1 MRITLSNS
9 RQRSRKVTAAE
20 AIEIV
25 SNQHALIKN
34 IKTTNPAAEPM
45 FSDSKNGWGFLIRQ
59 LQYPETVRP
68 VITLKK
74 NAHRAMYFDPRI
86 EKEITR
92 TIDPVR
98 GEFKPG
104 TIFTKKTA
112 TSLLPPNGTMK
123 LFSQQHG
130 VAILFD
136 INRCRIAD
144 KYVFDKNVGTD
155 FRWWLG
161 DTKHERHPATP
172 INDIRNQHRK
182 IIQESSD
189 TPAWNEILARLSA
202 DSIIGVGIPISARF
216 ENEQMTISALLQR
229 LNAQYRCLIL
239 QYELNVEV
247 PIFFISETKDIQE
260 YSPERQSVDLDVAN
274 GYTETGVEGDLV
286 RDYYKT
292 ILSLTDKLNQI
303 KKLIEMTDAE
313 TLLNAFLDGIQKDC
327 WWESIVEPRNITI
340 PVNLFSAIIR
350 DLTMHDRIIEK
361 IERKNFIEILTRKI
375 ISGKFTGFNALH
387 LLMKALND
395 ALVQKNN
402 FYVLEKLARLIINII
417 EIMDPERLAD
427 ALLEPVATSNQ
438 YAFSALE
445 KALSITETFK
455 KYAAGDDAI
464 LREDLKQRA
473 ILSVLLKLIL
483 IFNNHS
489 ISSKFNVVSH
499 KHKAALIWKIKNY
512 LKSLEDIQL
521 IEAVIAPGTL
531 IYNMVHVDNAD
542 GSPGKK
548 SILSIP
554 KIKKMRSLAVDL
566 LNSEKKDIVGDS
578 ARLLEIS
585 DESIVRNNKG
595 EFLSHYRAL
604 KTAITE
610 NTQSTDDKIIDKIEY
625 HYVQILLAII
635 NDHNDNEELI
645 SKLNDF
651 SVLSLLI
658 ACNYKMCFSVKV
670 ERDEIDLI
678 TVIEKVLKI
687 LTPNQLISTLSE
699 KRTHGGCWAGVN
711 GFVLLMKALNNASF
725 KENNTAVIEK
735 ITETIQLLINKL
747 TLDQLATGLS
757 EKSTQDDLAGANGFF
772 RLMNALNNA
781 ASSKENNTAVIE
793 KITKTIQLLS
803 NKLTLDQLATG
814 LSDKRTQGDWAGAN
828 GFFLLMNALNNASS
842 KENNTAVIEKITET
856 IQLLINKLTPDQ
868 LATGLSEKRTQG
880 DWAGANGFLLLM
892 NALNKASSK
901 ENNTTVIEK
910 ITETI
915 QLLINKLTSDQL
927 LEILSRLQVK
937 FRKSVGFNFILEILA
952 YPELKKIT
960 GIQNLLFQIL
970 LKLNYHPIS
979 EDVLQK
985 LFTFNEIIMK
995 KLEEYVNKLS
1005 DSDKI
1010 EKLYEEK
1017 TIFDR
1022 LINKRKSW
1030 VSAFFK
1036 NDKEQEVFKKFILE
1050 QIRHKKSIF
1059 FLIGLLNHE
1068 MNQER
1073 VSLSEIA
1080 TITTKLNKLIDQ
1092 SDVNTLSNTFFEK
1105 KLLDLTHETNAMHG
1119 LITALFTALRK
1130 NKLHCVEAIALTI
1143 KKLLEKIDIDK
1154 LDTMVNRKS
1163 ILTHLL
1169 CLFQTPCN
1177 TKTDSMQTLLL
1188 QLARRLHGRPI
1199 PADNKAVFFTHKY
1212 SLREIARRDMKDHCN
1227 F

>member
-735 ITETIQLLINKL
+735 ITK
-747 TLDQLATGLS
+747 
-757 EKSTQDDLAGANGFF
+757 
-772 RLMNALNNA
+772 
-781 ASSKENNTAVIE
+781 
-793 KITKTIQLLS
+793 
-803 NKLTLDQLATG
+803 
-814 LSDKRTQGDWAGAN
+814 
-828 GFFLLMNALNNASS
+828 
-842 KENNTAVIEKITET
+842 T

>member
-757 EKSTQDDLAGANGFF
+757 D
-772 RLMNALNNA
+772 
-781 ASSKENNTAVIE
+781 
-793 KITKTIQLLS
+793 
-803 NKLTLDQLATG
+803 
-814 LSDKRTQGDWAGAN
+814 
-828 GFFLLMNALNNASS
+828 
-842 KENNTAVIEKITET
+842 
-856 IQLLINKLTPDQ
+856 
-868 LATGLSEKRTQG
+868 KRTQG

>member
-260 YSPERQSVDLDVAN
+260 YSPERQWVDLDVAN

-521 IEAVIAPGTL
+521 IEAVIAPDTL

-735 ITETIQLLINKL
+735 ITKTIQLLINKL

-757 EKSTQDDLAGANGFF
+757 DKRTQGDWAGANGFF

-793 KITKTIQLLS
+793 KITKTIQLLI

-814 LSDKRTQGDWAGAN
+814 LSD
-828 GFFLLMNALNNASS
+828 
-842 KENNTAVIEKITET
+842 
-856 IQLLINKLTPDQ
+856 
-868 LATGLSEKRTQG
+868 KRTQG

-1036 NDKEQEVFKKFILE
+1036 NDKEQDVFKKFILE

-1092 SDVNTLSNTFFEK
+1092 SDVNTLSNTFFK
-1105 KLLDLTHETNAMHG
+1105 KSVLDLTHETNAMHG

>member
-260 YSPERQSVDLDVAN
+260 YSPERQWVDLDVAN

-340 PVNLFSAIIR
+340 HVNLFSAIIR

-735 ITETIQLLINKL
+735 ITKTIQLLI
-747 TLDQLATGLS
+747 
-757 EKSTQDDLAGANGFF
+757 
-772 RLMNALNNA
+772 
-781 ASSKENNTAVIE
+781 
-793 KITKTIQLLS
+793 

-828 GFFLLMNALNNASS
+828 GFFRLMNALNNASSS
-842 KENNTAVIEKITET
+842 KENNTAVIEKITKT
-856 IQLLINKLTPDQ
+856 IQLLINKLTLDQ
-868 LATGLSEKRTQG
+868 LATGLSDKRTQG

-1092 SDVNTLSNTFFEK
+1092 SDVNTLSNTFFK
-1105 KLLDLTHETNAMHG
+1105 KSVLDLTHETNAMHG

>member
-735 ITETIQLLINKL
+735 ITKTIQLLINKL

-757 EKSTQDDLAGANGFF
+757 D
-772 RLMNALNNA
+772 
-781 ASSKENNTAVIE
+781 
-793 KITKTIQLLS
+793 
-803 NKLTLDQLATG
+803 
-814 LSDKRTQGDWAGAN
+814 
-828 GFFLLMNALNNASS
+828 
-842 KENNTAVIEKITET
+842 
-856 IQLLINKLTPDQ
+856 
-868 LATGLSEKRTQG
+868 KRTQG

-960 GIQNLLFQIL
+960 GIKNLLFQIL

>member
-793 KITKTIQLLS
+793 KITKTIQLLI

-814 LSDKRTQGDWAGAN
+814 LSD
-828 GFFLLMNALNNASS
+828 
-842 KENNTAVIEKITET
+842 
-856 IQLLINKLTPDQ
+856 
-868 LATGLSEKRTQG
+868 KRTQG

>member
-144 KYVFDKNVGTD
+144 KYDFNKIVGTD
-155 FRWWLG
+155 FRWWLVV
-161 DTKHERHPATP
+161 TKHERHPDTP

-658 ACNYKMCFSVKV
+658 ACNYKMCFLVKV

-687 LTPNQLISTLSE
+687 FTPNQLISTLSE

-735 ITETIQLLINKL
+735 ITETIQFLI
-747 TLDQLATGLS
+747 
-757 EKSTQDDLAGANGFF
+757 
-772 RLMNALNNA
+772 
-781 ASSKENNTAVIE
+781 
-793 KITKTIQLLS
+793 

-828 GFFLLMNALNNASS
+828 GFFLLMNALN
-842 KENNTAVIEKITET
+842 
-856 IQLLINKLTPDQ
+856 
-868 LATGLSEKRTQG
+868 
-880 DWAGANGFLLLM
+880 
-892 NALNKASSK
+892 KASSK
-901 ENNTTVIEK
+901 ENNTTVIEN

-915 QLLINKLTSDQL
+915 QFLINKLTSDQL

-985 LFTFNEIIMK
+985 LFAFNEIIMK

-1212 SLREIARRDMKDHCN
+1212 SLSEIARRDMKNHVHHATQKLSTQPVDINHADAAALA
-1227 F
+1227 

>member
-735 ITETIQLLINKL
+735 ITKTIQLLINKL

-757 EKSTQDDLAGANGFF
+757 D
-772 RLMNALNNA
+772 
-781 ASSKENNTAVIE
+781 
-793 KITKTIQLLS
+793 
-803 NKLTLDQLATG
+803 
-814 LSDKRTQGDWAGAN
+814 
-828 GFFLLMNALNNASS
+828 
-842 KENNTAVIEKITET
+842 
-856 IQLLINKLTPDQ
+856 
-868 LATGLSEKRTQG
+868 KRTQG